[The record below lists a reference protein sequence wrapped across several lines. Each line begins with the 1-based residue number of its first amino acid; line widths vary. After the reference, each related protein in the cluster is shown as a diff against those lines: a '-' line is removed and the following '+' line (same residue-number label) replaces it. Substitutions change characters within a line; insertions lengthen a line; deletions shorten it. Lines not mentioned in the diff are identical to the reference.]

1 VLGAAVVFFD
11 APFLSRIRGMCQR
24 LANGNTLVVNS
35 DGGEVFEVTPDREVV
50 WSCSCGPV
58 ELNRARRYM
67 PDQLSFLKGEKRA
80 RP

>member
-1 VLGAAVVFFD
+1 
-11 APFLSRIRGMCQR
+11 MCQR

-35 DGGEVFEVTPDREVV
+35 DGGEVFEVTPDREIV

-58 ELNRARRYM
+58 ELNRARRYL
-67 PDQLSFLKGEKRA
+67 PDQLPFLKGEQRA